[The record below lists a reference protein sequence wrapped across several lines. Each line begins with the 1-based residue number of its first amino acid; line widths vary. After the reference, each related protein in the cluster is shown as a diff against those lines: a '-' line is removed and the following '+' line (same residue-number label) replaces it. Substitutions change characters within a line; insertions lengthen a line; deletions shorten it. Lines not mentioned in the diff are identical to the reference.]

1 MAILGAALRAELA
14 NALGLNALRKE
25 LRADLR
31 GLAREL
37 RALREQLQAA
47 AKHGERT
54 TTAEPRSE
62 GPTLSAESIRTA
74 RKQFGDSRK
83 AFAAR
88 VRVSPSIVFAWE
100 SGRSA
105 PRRSAV
111 VARLQRVVAQA
122 SNAPA
127 PSARASRIDKAPQAK
142 RRVLKLSPKRRAAL
156 KLQGQYMGYLRSLGP
171 RHTTQVKKVKAASG
185 YPAALKLAAKL
196 RGR

>member
-1 MAILGAALRAELA
+1 MAILGAALRNELA
-14 NALGLNALRKE
+14 DALGLNALRKE

-37 RALREQLQAA
+37 KALREQLRAA
-47 AKHGERT
+47 PKHGERT
-54 TTAEPRSE
+54 TTLAPRSGE
-62 GPTLSAESIRTA
+62 PALSAESIRTA
-74 RKQFGDSRK
+74 RRQFGESRK

-100 SGRSA
+100 SGRSV

-127 PSARASRIDKAPQAK
+127 PRPQASVADKAPQTK
-142 RRVLKLSPKRRAAL
+142 KRVLKLSPKRRAAL